1 MHECVCLA
9 YADNCVVGAICCR
22 LEPVEHHLTLQR
34 TYIMTLGVLE
44 SYRQCHIGV
53 YASKTRCVEG

>member
-1 MHECVCLA
+1 MCLA
-9 YADNCVVGAICCR
+9 YVDNCVVGAICCR
-22 LEPVEHHLTLQR
+22 LEPVEHHPTLQR

-53 YASKTRCVEG
+53 FVSL